1 MAKNITIL
9 PDIKK
14 VGELTPLE
22 KKIASEI
29 TRFTLQQRWF
39 YKSFDTFA
47 VELGTTKKTV
57 KKTYH
62 KLKKLEWMET
72 EKSELDKRFYKY
84 RMTQKFFNFI
94 SNISEKKDENWAVLQ
109 LPNSNRIVTDKLP
122 NSNRIVT
129 DFEEST
135 PLKHN
140 KINTQTPV
148 DNSPK
153 VLNNEGIKVLR
164 VEEKGEKKEE
174 EKEEKLQPT
183 FSIKKVKT
191 LEDEIKEYLENK
203 ILILAECPQLR
214 NIVEAIQTKAKEN
227 YKEYIDFV
235 YSKKLNDGVKL
246 FDQRAWN
253 IWYFN
258 DFYAQKKV
266 VQTSQSNS
274 MPSANVA
281 YAWQLEMI
289 AEYNEKLKNNQ
300 I

>member
-29 TRFTLQQRWF
+29 TRFTLQKKWF

-47 VELGTTKKTV
+47 VELGTTEKTV

-72 EKSELDKRFYKY
+72 EKSELDKRFFKY

-109 LPNSNRIVTDKLP
+109 LPNSNRIVTD
-122 NSNRIVT
+122 
-129 DFEEST
+129 FEEST
-135 PLKHN
+135 PLKPN

-153 VLNNEGIKVLR
+153 VLNNEGIKVLSR
-164 VEEKGEKKEE
+164 EEKGEKNKLEELTEICLDFNGVYFPVISKNLNEEQIKILALKVFTDDPNLEVNKMLNKMINWSAREGNIVQSQFIKFTKASEPYLNPWEKEGWKTSSEWMLYGGDFTPEVFYSKTEE
-174 EKEEKLQPT
+174 EIN
-183 FSIKKVKT
+183 FFY
-191 LEDEIKEYLENK
+191 DNRNK
-203 ILILAECPQLR
+203 NL
-214 NIVEAIQTKAKEN
+214 K
-227 YKEYIDFV
+227 
-235 YSKKLNDGVKL
+235 
-246 FDQRAWN
+246 
-253 IWYFN
+253 
-258 DFYAQKKV
+258 QK
-266 VQTSQSNS
+266 
-274 MPSANVA
+274 
-281 YAWQLEMI
+281 
-289 AEYNEKLKNNQ
+289 
-300 I
+300 

>member
-29 TRFTLQQRWF
+29 TRFTLQQKWF

-47 VELGTTKKTV
+47 VELGTTEKTV

-109 LPNSNRIVTDKLP
+109 SPNSNRIVTDKSP

-135 PLKHN
+135 PLKPN
-140 KINTQTPV
+140 EINTQTPV
-148 DNSPK
+148 NNSPK

-214 NIVEAIQTKAKEN
+214 NIVEAIEAKAKEN

-266 VQTSQSNS
+266 VQTSQANS